1 MVGTLPLS
9 RTLGR
14 LADGYRRAMAGSAL
28 ILLAD
33 RPEAGC
39 DRLAAAAER
48 GLAGRH
54 QTRLLDLPAL
64 GFEVAMSAAEHRA
77 YHGDH
82 PILDPLVAEHATLA
96 MDAEVMVFVYPTL
109 WWGPSP
115 HIKAWLERVL
125 VPGVAF
131 VLDDRNRVRPN
142 LHRLRAIVGV
152 TVHLQPAAELN
163 EAGDGGKKILLR
175 ALRLNVPHRLRTDW
189 LTVAAGVPLDD
200 FAAEVEAR
208 MGRL

>member
-1 MVGTLPLS
+1 
-9 RTLGR
+9 
-14 LADGYRRAMAGSAL
+14 MAGPAL

-33 RPEAGC
+33 QPRSGC
-39 DRLAAAAER
+39 DRLAAAAVR
-48 GLAGRH
+48 GLAGRRE
-54 QTRLLDLPAL
+54 TRLLDLPAL

-82 PILDPLVAEHATLA
+82 PILDPMVAEHAALA
-96 MDAEVMVFVYPTL
+96 VEAEIMVFVYPTV

-131 VLDDRNRVRPN
+131 VLDHRNRVRPN

-152 TVHLQPAAELN
+152 TVHLQPADQLS

-189 LTVAAGVPLDD
+189 LTVAAGDPLDA

>member
-1 MVGTLPLS
+1 MAGPALII
-9 RTLGR
+9 
-14 LADGYRRAMAGSAL
+14 LADQPR
-28 ILLAD
+28 
-33 RPEAGC
+33 AGC

-82 PILDPLVAEHATLA
+82 PILDPMVAEHAALA
-96 MDAEVMVFVYPTL
+96 VEAEIMVFVYPTV
-109 WWGPSP
+109 WWGPAP
-115 HIKAWLERVL
+115 PIKAWLERVL

-131 VLDDRNRVRPN
+131 VLDQRNRVRPN

-152 TVHLQPAAELN
+152 TVHLQPADELN
-163 EAGDGGKKILLR
+163 GAGDGGEKILLR
-175 ALRLNVPHRLRTDW
+175 ALRLNVPHRLRTEW
-189 LTVAAGVPLDD
+189 LTMAAADPHEP
-200 FAAEVEAR
+200 FAARVEER

>member
-1 MVGTLPLS
+1 
-9 RTLGR
+9 
-14 LADGYRRAMAGSAL
+14 MAGPAL

-33 RPEAGC
+33 QPRAGC

-48 GLAGRH
+48 GLEGRH

-77 YHGDH
+77 YHGDR
-82 PILDPLVAEHATLA
+82 PIIDPMVAEHAALA
-96 MDAEVMVFVYPTL
+96 VEAEIMVFVYPTV
-109 WWGPSP
+109 WWGPAP
-115 HIKAWLERVL
+115 PIKAWLERVL

-131 VLDDRNRVRPN
+131 VLDHRNRVRPN

-152 TVHLQPAAELN
+152 TVHLQPAAELS
-163 EAGDGGKKILLR
+163 EAGDGGRKILLR

-200 FAAEVEAR
+200 LEAEVEAR